1 MNKIIL
7 TIALIFV
14 ASISQ
19 AQVVKLSGPRIGATV
34 VTAGSATDII
44 QNGLFPGDEGFG
56 YSSTALIT
64 QYGWQ
69 LESKFMESDDI
80 SGLVEW
86 VFLVGGMERGL
97 FLPSVSSLFGMRAKS
112 GFEGALGPN
121 LSLSGI
127 GMVLAVGYTFTSG
140 NLNIPV
146 NLSFVPGKMKTCEGQ
161 DAYTYVSGPYSTDEV
176 TGEEVG
182 TVYYEPA
189 VLDVDYNT
197 GNRISLTIGFNLA
210 Q

>member
-7 TIALIFV
+7 SITLISV
-14 ASISQ
+14 AFMSQ
-19 AQVVKLSGPRIGATV
+19 AQVVKLSGPRVGATV
-34 VTAGSATDII
+34 VTPGSASDFI
-44 QNGLFPGDEGFG
+44 QNDLMSPGDDGWG
-56 YSSTALIT
+56 NSSTALIT

-69 LESKFMESDDI
+69 LETRFIESEEI

-121 LSLSGI
+121 LSLTGV
-127 GMVLAVGYTFTSG
+127 GMVLAVGYTFKTG
-140 NLNIPV
+140 NLNVPI
-146 NLSFVPGKMKTCEGQ
+146 NLSFVPGKSKTHEEGGGWDWD
-161 DAYTYVSGPYSTDEV
+161 DATGTEIYVPESSTDYT
-176 TGEEVG
+176 TGS
-182 TVYYEPA
+182 
-189 VLDVDYNT
+189 
-197 GNRISLTIGFNLA
+197 RISLTLGFNLA

>member
-7 TIALIFV
+7 SVALIFV
-14 ASISQ
+14 ASVSQ

-34 VTAGSATDII
+34 VTAGSASDFI
-44 QNGLFPGDEGFG
+44 QNDLMTPGDDGWG
-56 YSSTALIT
+56 NSSTAFIT

-69 LESKFMESDDI
+69 LETRFMESDEI

-121 LSLSGI
+121 LSLTGI

-140 NLNIPV
+140 TLNIPV
-146 NLSFVPGKMKTCEGQ
+146 NLSFVPGKAKTYEENAGWVW
-161 DAYTYVSGPYSTDEV
+161 DEETATEIYIPASSTDYT
-176 TGEEVG
+176 TGS
-182 TVYYEPA
+182 
-189 VLDVDYNT
+189 
-197 GNRISLTIGFNLA
+197 RISLTLGFNLA

>member
-7 TIALIFV
+7 SIALIFV

-34 VTAGSATDII
+34 ITTGSASDLI
-44 QNGLFPGDEGFG
+44 QNRLFPGDPGWG
-56 YSSTALIT
+56 NSSEALIT

-69 LESKFMESDDI
+69 LETKFMESDEI

-121 LSLSGI
+121 LSLTGV

-140 NLNIPV
+140 TLNIPV
-146 NLSFVPGKMKTCEGQ
+146 NLSFVPGKAKTYEENAGWVW
-161 DAYTYVSGPYSTDEV
+161 DEETATEIYTPASSTDYT
-176 TGEEVG
+176 TGS
-182 TVYYEPA
+182 
-189 VLDVDYNT
+189 
-197 GNRISLTIGFNLA
+197 RISLTVGFNLVK
-210 Q
+210 

>member
-7 TIALIFV
+7 SIALIFV

-34 VTAGSATDII
+34 VTAGSASDFI
-44 QNGLFPGDEGFG
+44 QNDLMTPGDDGWG
-56 YSSTALIT
+56 NSSTALIT

-69 LESKFMESDDI
+69 LETRFMESDEI

-121 LSLSGI
+121 LSLTGV

-140 NLNIPV
+140 TLNIPV
-146 NLSFVPGKMKTCEGQ
+146 NLSFVPGKAKTYEENEWVW
-161 DAYTYVSGPYSTDEV
+161 DEEAATEILTPVSST
-176 TGEEVG
+176 
-182 TVYYEPA
+182 
-189 VLDVDYNT
+189 DYNT
-197 GNRISLTIGFNLA
+197 GSRISLTLGFNLA

>member
-7 TIALIFV
+7 SIALIFV
-14 ASISQ
+14 ASISH

-34 VTAGSATDII
+34 VTAGSASDFI
-44 QNGLFPGDEGFG
+44 QNDLMTPGDDGWG
-56 YSSTALIT
+56 NSSTALIT

-69 LESKFMESDDI
+69 LETRFMESDEI

-121 LSLSGI
+121 LSLTGI

-140 NLNIPV
+140 TLNIPV
-146 NLSFVPGKMKTCEGQ
+146 NLSFVPGKAKTYEENGTWIYDPQ
-161 DAYTYVSGPYSTDEV
+161 TETESFVPGAST
-176 TGEEVG
+176 
-182 TVYYEPA
+182 
-189 VLDVDYNT
+189 DYNT
-197 GNRISLTIGFNLA
+197 GSRISLTVGFNLVK
-210 Q
+210 

>member
-1 MNKIIL
+1 MNKIFL
-7 TIALIFV
+7 SIALIFV
-14 ASISQ
+14 ASISH

-34 VTAGSATDII
+34 VTAGSASDFI
-44 QNGLFPGDEGFG
+44 QNDLMTPGDDGWG
-56 YSSTALIT
+56 NSSTALIT

-69 LESKFMESDDI
+69 LETRFMESDEI

-121 LSLSGI
+121 LSLTGV

-140 NLNIPV
+140 TLNIPV
-146 NLSFVPGKMKTCEGQ
+146 NLSFVPGKAKTYEENEWVW
-161 DAYTYVSGPYSTDEV
+161 DEEAATEILTPVSST
-176 TGEEVG
+176 
-182 TVYYEPA
+182 
-189 VLDVDYNT
+189 DYNT
-197 GNRISLTIGFNLA
+197 GSRISLTLGFNLA